1 MPELEDLGDLLS
13 PTLDL
18 PVAGKVYRVPS
29 PPALVGLRLQAS
41 WAVTHA
47 RRAGATPK
55 SRYLQLL
62 TDDDGATTLEQDAL
76 GPVHDEMLADGVSV
90 DVLNHAG
97 FTAYLW
103 VVAGEQAARAYWA
116 APLGKA
122 LTRPLPST
130 STSTGAAST
139 TRSRASS
146 SGTRSRRSSKRG
158 SKPPA
163 NG

>member
-18 PVAGKVYRVPS
+18 PVAGKVYHVPS
-29 PPALVGLRLQAS
+29 PPALVGLRLQAA

-47 RRAGATPK
+47 RRAGTTPK
-55 SRYLQLL
+55 SRYMQLL
-62 TDDDGATTLEQDAL
+62 ADDDGATTLEQDAL

-103 VVAGEQAARAYWA
+103 AVAGEQAARAYWA

>member
-1 MPELEDLGDLLS
+1 E
-13 PTLDL
+13 
-18 PVAGKVYRVPS
+18 
-29 PPALVGLRLQAS
+29 
-41 WAVTHA
+41 
-47 RRAGATPK
+47 
-55 SRYLQLL
+55 
-62 TDDDGATTLEQDAL
+62 DDGASTLEQDAL
-76 GPVHDEMLADGVSV
+76 GPVHDEMLTDGVSV
-90 DVLNHAG
+90 DVLNRAG
-97 FTAYLW
+97 FTAYLC

-163 NG
+163 N